1 MIELQFRRVP
11 IVPESGPRNGP
22 GRVRLAVAEAS
33 ARDPY
38 AHADGSRE
46 CRPAIEASIG
56 AHSRYMHAGAL
67 ADEPPAADLVTIDLR
82 EARGEFSIGGELW
95 PCLSKLIEE
104 AAEVGQ
110 VAAKIIG
117 AEGATIHFDGSDLRE
132 RLVEEMGD
140 VLAAI
145 DVVIELNGLP
155 IGHVTDRRHFKR
167 EVFRKWHADRLAE
180 RQATELAA

>member
-1 MIELQFRRVP
+1 MISLEFRRAP
-11 IVPESGPRNGP
+11 IAAVEVVRPPEPLVELMAGTPPWPDGPPIGP
-22 GRVRLAVAEAS
+22 NPEPEPS
-33 ARDPY
+33 
-38 AHADGSRE
+38 
-46 CRPAIEASIG
+46 
-56 AHSRYMHAGAL
+56 YMYAGAL
-67 ADEPPAADLVTIDLR
+67 ADEAPPADLVTIDLR
-82 EARGEFSIGGELW
+82 DARGEFSIGGELW

-145 DVVIELNGLP
+145 DVVIELNRLP
-155 IGHVTDRRHFKR
+155 IGHVTDRRYYKR
-167 EVFRKWHADRLAE
+167 EVFRNWHADRLAE
-180 RQATELAA
+180 RRATVIA